1 MLLQCAAVCCSA
13 LQCVAACWNVLWGCG
28 NKESPPT
35 FSGLFRQRVYPRS
48 HTRTSH
54 AYMDELH
61 SVKHSDTVQQGATR
75 CNTMRHV
82 VTHCNSFTRTSH
94 AYMNVLHSVK
104 HCGTMQQG
112 ATRCN
117 TMRHIATHCNAVTL
131 CKTLQHPVEIT
142 VDGREICVCAW
153 SYLSMQRKQEI
164 RMNACELQ
172 VCVRMNLL
180 EYEWERRCMC
190 EWVWTRE
197 ACVCE
202 CLHMSLHGRQWRTCL
217 QRKWHTSPIL
227 WILTVNRQED
237 QIKMHRGN
245 VDMST
250 FSLPRTVNEE
260 SENTYLYYNTLQH
273 TATHCNTL
281 QHHDNVNMSTF
292 DYEQ

>member
-1 MLLQCAAVCCSA
+1 MRVNCK
-13 LQCVAACWNVLWGCG
+13 CV
-28 NKESPPT
+28 
-35 FSGLFRQRVYPRS
+35 Q
-48 HTRTSH
+48 
-54 AYMDELH
+54 
-61 SVKHSDTVQQGATR
+61 
-75 CNTMRHV
+75 
-82 VTHCNSFTRTSH
+82 
-94 AYMNVLHSVK
+94 
-104 HCGTMQQG
+104 
-112 ATRCN
+112 
-117 TMRHIATHCNAVTL
+117 
-131 CKTLQHPVEIT
+131 
-142 VDGREICVCAW
+142 
-153 SYLSMQRKQEI
+153 
-164 RMNACELQ
+164 
-172 VCVRMNLL
+172 MNLL

-281 QHHDNVNMSTF
+281 QHHDNIGISSYTWVCVGNGMTYISSLQHNAT
-292 DYEQ
+292 QCNTLQHTATHCNTHSKLGKRWQTSP